1 MSTMSTSSLTERS
14 PARSSS
20 MSRRRVGSARIWNAS
35 GMAIHYYIDICP
47 VNNISLALTADAH
60 AEEGRQLA
68 EGLRR
73 RTNRPAPTVPT
84 RLPSLPD
91 HLEHPLM
98 PIDGQVEPGTD
109 AVAMQ
114 QGHHEVAP
122 APALRDVDLEP
133 EVKTPQRQRPV
144 AIADQVVEGRQQSRP
159 RLERSR
165 FDLVELR
172 KVVRVDVPVAFEAD
186 I

>member
-1 MSTMSTSSLTERS
+1 MSTTSTSSLTERS

-35 GMAIHYYIDICP
+35 GMAIHYYSDICL
-47 VNNISLALTADAH
+47 VNNISLVVSPDAH
-60 AEEGRQLA
+60 AEERRQLV

-73 RTNRPAPTVPT
+73 RTNRPAPTVPA

-91 HLEHPLM
+91 HLEHPLI

-114 QGHHEVAP
+114 QGHDEVAP
-122 APALRDVDLEP
+122 ALALRYVDFEP

-144 AIADQVVEGRQQSRP
+144 AIADQVVEGRQQGRP
-159 RLERSR
+159 RLERS
-165 FDLVELR
+165 
-172 KVVRVDVPVAFEAD
+172 
-186 I
+186 

>member
-1 MSTMSTSSLTERS
+1 MSTMSTRSLTERS

-47 VNNISLALTADAH
+47 VNNISLALTVDAH

-73 RTNRPAPTVPT
+73 RTNRPARTVPA
-84 RLPSLPD
+84 RLPSLPH

-114 QGHHEVAP
+114 QGHYEVAP
-122 APALRDVDLEP
+122 TPALRYIDLEP
-133 EVKTPQRQRPV
+133 EVKPPQPQRRV
-144 AIADQVVEGRQQSRP
+144 AIADQVVEGRQQGRP
-159 RLERSR
+159 RLERS
-165 FDLVELR
+165 
-172 KVVRVDVPVAFEAD
+172 
-186 I
+186 